1 VLLVGAALLAPDT
14 AHADHPSVPVQA
26 GRPMRTKLRTKIAA
40 AVVAML
46 LGGLL
51 ALIATSGPAV
61 AFFSG
66 GLFLDVQVE
75 SPATLVARGAAV
87 QVPLEVTCNATGTAF
102 VQVTVTQKA
111 GSGVAKGFG
120 SAQVGCT
127 GSGQQITVL
136 VQATGAKTFKKGD
149 AVASAEISG
158 CNNVTCGSETD
169 SEVIQLK

>member
-1 VLLVGAALLAPDT
+1 
-14 AHADHPSVPVQA
+14 
-26 GRPMRTKLRTKIAA
+26 MRTKLRIKVATAVAA
-40 AVVAML
+40 IL

-51 ALIATSGPAV
+51 ALFATSGPAV

-75 SPATLVARGAAV
+75 SPATLVAKGAAV

-102 VQVTVTQKA
+102 VQVTVTQKS
-111 GSGVAKGFG
+111 GSGVAQGSG

-127 GSGQQITVL
+127 GSGEQITVL

-149 AVASAEISG
+149 AVATAEIFG

-169 SEVIQLK
+169 SEVIQIK